1 MIVRAKRNIYTFK
14 CLCLQQNSEEF
25 TTGNMHKQSVSVI
38 QCTVNITVK
47 ICVLQSAVSNI
58 FMFHSKRGIP
68 LGGNMLRIF
77 HSQHFL
83 PKRKKE
89 FFNHYYLIPALS

>member
-1 MIVRAKRNIYTFK
+1 MFVFTI
-14 CLCLQQNSEEF
+14 NSKEF
-25 TTGNMHKQSVSVI
+25 TVEIVHKQSVSVT
-38 QCTVNITVK
+38 QYTVNITVK

-68 LGGNMLRIF
+68 LGGNTLRIS

-89 FFNHYYLIPALS
+89 LLNHYYILPALCYKQ